1 MFGLGPGELI
11 VIFLIVFLLFGPKAL
26 PEIAKG
32 LGQAIRA
39 FKKETKEVADELSS
53 VGEAAKITPTE
64 ESKPN
69 TSDDFKASSDRPN
82 WRPDTQSPNKDA

>member
-39 FKKETKEVADELSS
+39 FKKEANDLTEDKTVTKKEETETKE
-53 VGEAAKITPTE
+53 
-64 ESKPN
+64 
-69 TSDDFKASSDRPN
+69 
-82 WRPDTQSPNKDA
+82 

>member
-26 PEIAKG
+26 PEIARG

-39 FKKETKEVADELSS
+39 FKREAKDITGDLENKDDKQET
-53 VGEAAKITPTE
+53 
-64 ESKPN
+64 ESK
-69 TSDDFKASSDRPN
+69 
-82 WRPDTQSPNKDA
+82 

>member
-39 FKKETKEVADELSS
+39 FKKETKEETKKLD
-53 VGEAAKITPTE
+53 
-64 ESKPN
+64 
-69 TSDDFKASSDRPN
+69 
-82 WRPDTQSPNKDA
+82 NKDVKNLEE